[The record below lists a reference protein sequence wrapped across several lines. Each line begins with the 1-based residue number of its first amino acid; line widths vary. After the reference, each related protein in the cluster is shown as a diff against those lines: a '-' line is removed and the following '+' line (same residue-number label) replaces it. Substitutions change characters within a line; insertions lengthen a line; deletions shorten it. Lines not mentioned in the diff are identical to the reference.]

1 MECYLSTRPSVLIY
15 SKSSLGKALPW
26 KAASKACSRLNTE
39 IKSIMV
45 HHDLTKYWNELV
57 TSLNALIIWFIM
69 PRVIVPNAIVGMR
82 RT

>member
-1 MECYLSTRPSVLIY
+1 MEGSP
-15 SKSSLGKALPW
+15 
-26 KAASKACSRLNTE
+26 KACSRLNTE

-45 HHDLTKYWNELV
+45 DQDLTKYWNELV